1 MEGTFLQVAIPK
13 SGKEK
18 ERTHAEGEGD
28 REREKELTQW
38 EKGRE
43 RERERE
49 RERRFSSL
57 PIIFHCF
64 QKENSIPCP
73 PMDNILV
80 EYTKMLL
87 SYHII
92 LLYDIYFHEYVA

>member
-1 MEGTFLQVAIPK
+1 MPTLFILHIK
-13 SGKEK
+13 
-18 ERTHAEGEGD
+18 GE
-28 REREKELTQW
+28 RERES
-38 EKGRE
+38 RE
-43 RERERE
+43 ERQEVHYSKKERERE